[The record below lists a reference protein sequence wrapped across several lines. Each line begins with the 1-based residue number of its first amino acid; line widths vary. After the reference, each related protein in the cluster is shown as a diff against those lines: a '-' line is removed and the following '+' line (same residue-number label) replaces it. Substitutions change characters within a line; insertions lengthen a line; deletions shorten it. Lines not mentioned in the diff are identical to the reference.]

1 MRRFGN
7 ALQARVLA
15 WLERKLLLRS
25 ERLQRFLVVH
35 HLGAFR
41 ALLARLDRPPR
52 RVAVVGGGL
61 FPRTVLVLRELLPS
75 SELVVIDASEANV
88 ATAREFLAGTAD
100 GTLGVSF
107 VVGWFEP
114 ERTQGFD
121 LVVIPLGFAGDRD
134 ALYASPRTSGP
145 ATPLVIHDWAWRRR
159 GEASEC
165 VGGFLFRRLNLV
177 HAGAALAPA

>member
-1 MRRFGN
+1 MRRLGN
-7 ALQARVLA
+7 VLQARVLA
-15 WLERKLLLRS
+15 WLERTLLLRS

-41 ALLARLDRPPR
+41 ALLARLDQPPR

-61 FPRTVLVLRELLPS
+61 FPRTVLVLRELLPT

-88 ATAREFLAGTAD
+88 AIAQEFLTGTVD
-100 GTLGVSF
+100 GTRGVSF

-114 ERTQGFD
+114 ERAQGFD

-134 ALYASPRTSGP
+134 ALYEDRLSSRP
-145 ATPLVIHDWAWRRR
+145 ATVIHDWAWRRR
-159 GEASEC
+159 GDASEC

-177 HAGAALAPA
+177 TAADRLVSA

>member
-7 ALQARVLA
+7 VLQARVLA
-15 WLERKLLLRS
+15 WLERTLLLRS

-41 ALLARLDRPPR
+41 ALLARLDTPPR

-61 FPRTVLVLRELLPS
+61 FPRTVLVLRELLPTT
-75 SELVVIDASEANV
+75 ELVVIDASEANV
-88 ATAREFLAGTAD
+88 AIAQEFLSGTTD
-100 GTLGVSF
+100 GTRGVSF

-114 ERTQGFD
+114 ERAQGFD

-134 ALYASPRTSGP
+134 ALYSKP
-145 ATPLVIHDWAWRRR
+145 AAPIVIHDWAWRRR
-159 GEASEC
+159 GDASEC

-177 HAGAALAPA
+177 GAGRERLVPA